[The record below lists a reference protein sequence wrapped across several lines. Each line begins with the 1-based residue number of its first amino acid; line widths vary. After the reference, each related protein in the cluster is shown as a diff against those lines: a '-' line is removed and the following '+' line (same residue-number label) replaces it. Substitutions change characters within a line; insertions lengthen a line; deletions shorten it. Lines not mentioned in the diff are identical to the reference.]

1 MQAPRSPLGGH
12 AGRCRREWIFEM
24 GCTSRPA
31 RDLYAAIP
39 PGGWHKPLLC
49 YSATPPL
56 HYSITPLAPS
66 KLMPRRCDGLLTD
79 INTRLGK
86 DRSMMCGCG
95 PSDLQAISNCSSP
108 IPHPWRSCRDRSSA
122 SDPLPERRL
131 VPVLEVLHA
140 IPILMARH
148 RPLCEM
154 SQLGSLE
161 RCGVSGH
168 RFGSKQTAHT
178 HVLGLPPRTRRAASE
193 VCLAWRCCVG
203 EQEDCGLQ
211 GSVSSTFRWWWVSRR
226 K

>member
-161 RCGVSGH
+161 RCGVSGAAWAGMGVKGGAQS
-168 RFGSKQTAHT
+168 RLDSRSVTSSSDSPCELG
-178 HVLGLPPRTRRAASE
+178 VLGMRNL
-193 VCLAWRCCVG
+193 CWG
-203 EQEDCGLQ
+203 
-211 GSVSSTFRWWWVSRR
+211 
-226 K
+226 